1 MLFCLSLCRQL
12 ILVCITILAAASASF
27 SGASCHVAYYG
38 APSGHNREG
47 LIKLKNVCMAIA
59 HYKYIP
65 WHPVSWTQLLQQD
78 MVQLKCGQL
87 TPCS

>member
-47 LIKLKNVCMAIA
+47 LIKLKTSA
-59 HYKYIP
+59 
-65 WHPVSWTQLLQQD
+65 WQLLTTSTYRGI
-78 MVQLKCGQL
+78 L
-87 TPCS
+87 